1 VVAVVDHDLPPQQKV
16 VMEVQ
21 VVVELYTVLHRQV
34 VELVT
39 LLLQVLLKEIQV
51 ELV

>member
-1 VVAVVDHDLPPQQKV
+1 VVEQKV